1 VILKGFNL
9 FVGLKMSFCWTK
21 LHFVGLKTYFG
32 WTKYPKC
39 WTKFHFVGLKIHFVG
54 LNCTILKDNPLKM
67 SEFLRNKCFSNE
79 KSPYYNLIPEK
90 DDFLK
95 EKCSSFSRML

>member
-21 LHFVGLKTYFG
+21 MHFVGLKTYFG

-39 WTKFHFVGLKIHFVG
+39 WTKFHFVGL
-54 LNCTILKDNPLKM
+54 NSTMLKDNPLKM
-67 SEFLRNKCFSNE
+67 SEFLRKKCFLNE

-95 EKCSSFSRML
+95 GKCASFSRML